1 MRISDWSS
9 DVCSSDLAGNPP
21 KEWIDSGYMLRA
33 DSIEELAE
41 KCGIPVATLR
51 ATIKRFNGF
60 ATSGVDADF
69 HRGESAYDRWQGE
82 PTVRPN
88 PNLRAIEQPPFSAV
102 RLYRSDERRVG
113 KDCVRTCSSRR
124 SPYP

>member
-1 MRISDWSS
+1 
-9 DVCSSDLAGNPP
+9 
-21 KEWIDSGYMLRA
+21 MLRA

-69 HRGESAYDRWQGE
+69 HRGESAYDRWQGD

-88 PNLRAIEQPPFSAV
+88 PNLGAIEQPPFYAV
-102 RLYRSDERRVG
+102 RLYPGDVGTCGGLLTDEYADRKSTRLN
-113 KDCVRTCSSRR
+113 SSH
-124 SPYP
+124 

>member
-69 HRGESAYDRWQGE
+69 HRGE
-82 PTVRPN
+82 
-88 PNLRAIEQPPFSAV
+88 
-102 RLYRSDERRVG
+102 RSEERRVG
-113 KDCVRTCSSRR
+113 KECVVRVDIGGRR
-124 SPYP
+124 IIKKKNREIYERLETY

>member
-1 MRISDWSS
+1 
-9 DVCSSDLAGNPP
+9 
-21 KEWIDSGYMLRA
+21 MLRA

-69 HRGESAYDRWQGE
+69 HRGESAYDRWQGD

-88 PNLRAIEQPPFSAV
+88 PNLGAIEQPPRSEEHTSELQSLMRHSYAV
-102 RLYRSDERRVG
+102 FCL
-113 KDCVRTCSSRR
+113 KKKKTT
-124 SPYP
+124 PKHQNHTI